1 MEDHRKQWKV
11 DENRWKSKEKTRR
24 STQKIKRCQQKKS
37 NSAPFSNYLSPSLAP
52 DIRMFVFSC
61 RHAFVSQFG
70 SWCQLIGMSLNLC
83 VALFG
88 WWCPAFRIYLLMVCL
103 HYLPACLGLPSS
115 LDCFFYLSPLICLA
129 ACLVLLPGS
138 PLFPCLAS
146 GVRLFGCLF
155 LVFACLAS

>member
-1 MEDHRKQWKV
+1 
-11 DENRWKSKEKTRR
+11 
-24 STQKIKRCQQKKS
+24 
-37 NSAPFSNYLSPSLAP
+37 
-52 DIRMFVFSC
+52 MFVFSC
-61 RHAFVSQFG
+61 RHALVSQFG

-115 LDCFFYLSPLICLA
+115 LDRFFYLSPLICLA

-146 GVRLFGCLF
+146 GVRLFGWLF
-155 LVFACLAS
+155 LVFACLASWFSHHVPYLIASGKPAGHREVAPREFWCEFWSRWKPAREQKRKEGEEEE